1 MIKNDELLKKYE
13 GICDKVKSSINDSE
27 PVNMDKYF
35 KTKITYYE
43 GKVNKN
49 FHDDK
54 VLKEG
59 SQYIFLL
66 VILIDSIFWTSK
78 NYYPQVLL
86 EEYKCVCQ
94 RKKYA

>member
-1 MIKNDELLKKYE
+1 MRQSQEQYKK
-13 GICDKVKSSINDSE
+13 GIDSE
-27 PVNMDKYF
+27 PVNIDKYL

-66 VILIDSIFWTSK
+66 VILIDSIFRTSK

-86 EEYKCVCQ
+86 EEYKYVCQ